1 LVKIEGGQGV
11 GMGREEREIAHL
23 ALGSS
28 EVAPITAEYDGLLE
42 DLLKNGVMKSLCLP
56 RGK

>member
-1 LVKIEGGQGV
+1 LVNINGGQGE

-28 EVAPITAEYDGLLE
+28 KVAPITAEYDGLIE

-56 RGK
+56 RRK